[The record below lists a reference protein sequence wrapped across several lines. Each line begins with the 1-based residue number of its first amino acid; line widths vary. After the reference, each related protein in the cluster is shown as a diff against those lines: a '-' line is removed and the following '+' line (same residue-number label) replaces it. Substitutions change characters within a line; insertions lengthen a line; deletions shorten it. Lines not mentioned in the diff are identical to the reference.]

1 MKFKVKQA
9 LVLISL
15 VFAMILTGC
24 SQKQKRDDI
33 KQSSTATIFFH
44 GYKSS
49 VIGEKHMV
57 HAIEKAGVTDQVI
70 CADVAKD
77 GKVKLIG
84 EWKKNAKNP
93 ICEVNYQN
101 NDNLD
106 YDLYGQYAT
115 NVVKALQKRYGI
127 KKINMVGHSM
137 GNISIIYYMLK
148 NGQNKNMPQLQKQVD
163 IAGPF
168 SGLAFGEKPADVTQP
183 ENLTLDENGKPNK
196 IIATYRKMMGA
207 RKAYPKGQVSVLNII
222 GDTGGGTDR
231 VVPNVSSLSLK
242 YLVADRA
249 KSYQVIKITGNN
261 TQHTKLHESN
271 VVDEILIK
279 YLWGS

>member
-1 MKFKVKQA
+1 MRVKVKQVLM
-9 LVLISL
+9 LVSL
-15 VFAMILTGC
+15 AFLMVLTGC
-24 SQKQKRDDI
+24 SQKHENIKRT
-33 KQSSTATIFFH
+33 STATIFFH

-57 HAIEKAGVTDQVI
+57 HAIEEAGVTDQVI

-77 GKVKLIG
+77 GKVTLIG

-93 ICEVNYQN
+93 ICEVNYRN
-101 NDNLD
+101 NANLD

-168 SGLAFGEKPADVTQP
+168 SGLAFGHKPAAVRQP
-183 ENLTLDENGKPNK
+183 EDLTLDKNGKPNK

-249 KSYQVIKITGNN
+249 KSYQEIKITGNN